1 MNHNDNNNLLT
12 RPDQS
17 KNVAK
22 KNRSIFKGTS
32 KHAPINISTLGLRR
46 SPRIDNMK
54 RKQLNLSLN
63 HVGFIQENQVLEEEV
78 VPMKETFTFRE
89 EMCSPYKTKLIE
101 DVDKEIQTTPI
112 SRTGP
117 IARRKMCLFMRH

>member
-63 HVGFIQENQVLEEEV
+63 HVGFIQVKKVSEEEV
-78 VPMKETFTFRE
+78 DSMKETFTFKE
-89 EMCSPYKTKLIE
+89 AMFSPYKAK
-101 DVDKEIQTTPI
+101 
-112 SRTGP
+112 
-117 IARRKMCLFMRH
+117 FM